1 MYTRREFLTRSVWL
15 ALLPSAPRAFPG
27 KSALSVAAAVFSSSE
42 LEILTAAMDQVIP
55 EGDGMP
61 SAGAAGAVRYLEY
74 LGWQYSNIQEEIS
87 RFLETLGQASAAEF
101 GNDFAKLSLDQ
112 RLHVLT
118 GLEKTDAS
126 SFSNFVSYLYEA
138 YYTRPQVLGLL
149 WCAPSELAVR
159 DDEDLLAPVRKLTHL
174 YREVP

>member
-1 MYTRREFLTRSVWL
+1 MYNRREFLMQSVWL
-15 ALLPSAPRAFPG
+15 ALVPSALQALPSR
-27 KSALSVAAAVFSSSE
+27 SVAAVGATSSE
-42 LEILTAAMDQVIP
+42 LETLAAAMDQIIP

-61 SAGAAGAVRYLEY
+61 SASAAGGVQYLEY
-74 LGWQYSNIQEEIS
+74 LGWQYVNIQEEIS
-87 RFLETLGQASAAEF
+87 RFLGMLAQASAAKF
-101 GNDFAKLSLDQ
+101 ANDFPELSPDQ
-112 RLHVLT
+112 RLQVLT

-138 YYTRPQVLGLL
+138 YYTRPQVVGLL
-149 WCAPSELAVR
+149 WCASSELALG